1 MEWKKERGKMHRCVF
16 GKVWKW
22 DKSAFAVEPMG
33 VIKKARQTKCKKEWQ
48 TNEQTNDSKFS
59 AN

>member
-1 MEWKKERGKMHRCVF
+1 MEWKKERCVF